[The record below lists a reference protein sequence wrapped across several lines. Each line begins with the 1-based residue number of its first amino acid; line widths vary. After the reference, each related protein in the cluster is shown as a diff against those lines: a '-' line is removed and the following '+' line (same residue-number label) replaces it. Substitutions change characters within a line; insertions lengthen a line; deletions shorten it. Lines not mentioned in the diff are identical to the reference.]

1 MKKLMYTLCVV
12 VLLSTACKKNETE
25 TTDTSNTTTN
35 TDTTTTPTEDAHAI
49 SVDVEYVGLV
59 CQVWDKS
66 QAGVERAIVLRT
78 PRGGPRQHNMNIGLP
93 RVSKADVDKLGLPIN
108 PIGECPAGSTCNVLM
123 DGLAFRFV
131 DSAGNPLASAFEP
144 NDNFKNFVTHLSTV
158 PHKDKPFE
166 KKSSLVDAVFSPTP
180 KANDPVVAGWFELTG
195 GKGDAEPFACKG
207 KFKNDAN
214 DQDFVKVAKVTFTLP
229 EGAKLQVFKA
239 GDTQWR
245 NITIPTSR
253 FAITVDNDATDPMNV
268 SHFHEYA
275 RLNRSSVVLPEVE
288 IADTQ
293 DCLGDTTTTIGIDGV
308 PGCSNSA
315 WP

>member
-1 MKKLMYTLCVV
+1 MKKLMYALCVV
-12 VLLSTACKKNETE
+12 VLLSIACKKNETE
-25 TTDTSNTTTN
+25 TTDTSSTSTN
-35 TDTTTTPTEDAHAI
+35 TDTTATTEDARAI
-49 SVDVEYVGLV
+49 SVDVKFVGLV

-78 PRGGPRQHNMNIGLP
+78 PRSGEMQHNMNIGLP
-93 RVSKADVDKLGLPIN
+93 RESKADVDKLELPIN
-108 PIGECPAGSTCNVLM
+108 PIGQCPTDSTCNVLM
-123 DGLAFRFV
+123 DGLALRFV
-131 DSAGNPLASAFEP
+131 DSAGDPLASAFEP
-144 NDNFKNFVTHLSTV
+144 NNNFKNFVTHLSTV

-180 KANDPVVAGWFELTG
+180 KANDPVVAGWFELAG
-195 GKGDAEPFACKG
+195 GKGDAEAFACKG
-207 KFKNDAN
+207 KFKNDAS
-214 DQDFVKVAKVTFTLP
+214 DQDFVKVAKVTFALP

-253 FAITVDNDATDPMNV
+253 FAITVDNDATMSMNV

-275 RLNRSSVVLPEVE
+275 RLNRNSVVLPEVE

-293 DCLGDTTTTIGIDGV
+293 DCLGDTTTTIRRDGV